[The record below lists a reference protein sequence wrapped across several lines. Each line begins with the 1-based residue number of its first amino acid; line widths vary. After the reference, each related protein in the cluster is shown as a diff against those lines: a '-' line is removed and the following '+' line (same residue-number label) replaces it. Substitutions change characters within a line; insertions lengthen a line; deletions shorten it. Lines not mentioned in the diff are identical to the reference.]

1 MNYHF
6 FFETEFSYVKS
17 NVKKLIIAFLC
28 FIKFPPCPNKLL
40 IKQKNHCIVWLQC
53 EEYTVDR
60 STATKSCNMITKGGP
75 LLKVANCGHIQSP
88 SHLSK
93 ENDGIPFFKYFC
105 QSQIYASFLKRW
117 LRPPSKSSVLIHLYS
132 GEGTCNGGVI
142 DMLMMCYPLI
152 LVGSFRTCQHK
163 ALKENEKWKS
173 WPRKMDDMARKFGWP
188 HMSYSNLYS
197 RIFLK

>member
-1 MNYHF
+1 MKNILSIVVQLPRAATWLQRGGHCWKLKTVATYSRHRISQKKMM
-6 FFETEFSYVKS
+6 EFS
-17 NVKKLIIAFLC
+17 
-28 FIKFPPCPNKLL
+28 
-40 IKQKNHCIVWLQC
+40 
-53 EEYTVDR
+53 
-60 STATKSCNMITKGGP
+60 
-75 LLKVANCGHIQSP
+75 
-88 SHLSK
+88 
-93 ENDGIPFFKYFC
+93 FFKYFC

-197 RIFLK
+197 RIFLKWALHID